1 MTRISMAVQLDEA
14 DLAALDPGGR
24 IEKKLGGIWAHRPA
38 VARARRELSRA
49 LAETGTLPARLVEL
63 VRLRIAFHNQCRS
76 CMAVR
81 YSDAIEDG
89 LTEELVCSLERPEEA
104 DDLTDA
110 EKSALRF
117 ADLMA
122 TNHLAIDDAVFD
134 DLREH
139 YTEGEIVELGIN
151 CAQYVGFGRMA
162 ATWGMHEHLHE
173 RFRQEQDEA
182 FTPWGEGALR

>member
-1 MTRISMAVQLDEA
+1 MSRIQPAYPLDEQELA
-14 DLAALDPGGR
+14 DLTPMERLNRQQAAIL
-24 IEKKLGGIWAHRPA
+24 AHRP
-38 VARARRELSRA
+38 ELGDAIAKVSQL
-49 LAETGTLPARLVEL
+49 LASGEAGTLSLRLIEL
-63 VRLRIAFHNQCRS
+63 IRIRIAFWNQCRS
-76 CMAVR
+76 CMSVR
-81 YSDAIEDG
+81 YVPDAIS
-89 LTEELVCSLERPEEA
+89 EELVCSLERPEEA

-173 RFRQEQDEA
+173 RFRQDQDEA